1 LLTTTGPGAILS
13 LPYGPCWES
22 SVHEI
27 IVIMIKKIDVI
38 VRFL

>member
-1 LLTTTGPGAILS
+1 EPGATLS

-27 IVIMIKKIDVI
+27 IRIMIKKIVDI
-38 VRFL
+38 VKFL